1 MNKLL
6 LQIVEQVKGRNF
18 RTGEKFA
25 FDKLEVVVNGIHIK
39 LKASGT
45 AYEVVYG
52 AVRDGQSIYLET
64 KKGVYIDSETGA
76 EKEYDAFYTLFNGDE
91 VPLKVADP
99 YGKTLVLRAL
109 NSPELAGVKGG
120 K

>member
-1 MNKLL
+1 LL
-6 LQIVEQVKGRNF
+6 LQMVSKVQGRNF
-18 RTGEKFA
+18 KTGEKFA

-39 LKASGT
+39 LKAKGT

-52 AVRDGQSIYLET
+52 AVRDGQELYLFT
-64 KKGVYIDSETGA
+64 KKDKYQDSVTGA
-76 EKEYDAFYTLFNGDE
+76 DVEYDAFYTIYDGDE
-91 VPLKVADP
+91 VPVKVGDP

-109 NSPELAGVKGG
+109 SSPEMGGVKGG

>member
-6 LQIVEQVKGRNF
+6 LQMVEQVKGRNF
-18 RTGEKFA
+18 KTGEKFA

-39 LKASGT
+39 LKAKGT

-52 AVRDGQSIYLET
+52 AVRDGQELYLFT
-64 KKGVYIDSETGA
+64 KKDKYQDQASGA
-76 EKEYDAFYTLFNGDE
+76 DVEYDAFYTIYGGDE
-91 VPLKVADP
+91 VPLKVGDP

-109 NSPELAGVKGG
+109 SSADVLAVKGG